1 MCGISAVIAF
11 KKLMLEHLNAMNN
24 QIIHRGPDDGGF
36 VIFNDNNSIVLGVDE
51 SDYSCIM
58 PYTSKH
64 NINQLEDSRLEF
76 NIGLAHRRL
85 SIVDLSPLG
94 HQPMVRSNLWI
105 TYNGEIYNYLEIREE
120 LKVLGH
126 SFISESDTE
135 VILAAYQEW
144 GQGCLNKFNGMFA
157 FVIYDTLKNIIF
169 AARDRFG
176 VKPLYYYQDDMG
188 IYFASE
194 IKQFSVLPNWRAR
207 LNHQRAHDFLVFG
220 LTDHTSETLFDGV
233 KQLRGGEY
241 TIIEV
246 GKIQDY
252 KESGIDVNKWYLLS
266 TVPSTV
272 SYQNASNEFERLFKQ
287 SIKLRLRSDVEIGS
301 CLSGGLDS
309 SAIVCSMAEELV
321 KQDKRDLL
329 KTFSACSYHKEF
341 DESEYIDV
349 VNKYTNAQGFNCYPE
364 LKELFQQIEDIT
376 WHQDEPFGSTSIYAQ
391 WSVFELAKK
400 NKVKVMLD
408 GQGADE
414 QLAGY
419 QGLYFQILLNQL
431 LSQGKIIQ
439 YVRELHYLKK
449 HHNFHACNGVLK
461 SILGV
466 LPAFI
471 KPLFGKLL
479 GKNKYKTNWI
489 NYGSLVVENEDHF
502 LKTGLN
508 PKNIQDTLYSQII
521 YNNLPMLLHWE
532 DRDSMAHSI
541 ESRVPFLDYNL
552 VEYLISLPS
561 NYKIKNGVTKK
572 ILRDGLRD
580 LLPNIISNRMSKL
593 GFVTPEEIWVKEN
606 PEYFRDKLIEAIKNS
621 KGILDEKNTINIF
634 EEIISGKRSFDFW
647 LWRLISFGTWVKLFR
662 VEV

>member
-1 MCGISAVIAF
+1 MCGITVAIPI
-11 KKLMLEHLNAMNN
+11 KKLSPTYIVKMNN
-24 QIIHRGPDDGGF
+24 QIIHRGSDDGGF
-36 VIFNDNNSIVLGVDE
+36 VFFNDGNAHVCGVDE
-51 SDYSCIM
+51 TNYQCDTEFTPKY
-58 PYTSKH
+58 
-64 NINQLEDSRLEF
+64 NISEVN
-76 NIGLAHRRL
+76 NIQDVFDVAFAHRRL

-94 HQPMVRSNLWI
+94 HQPMSRDGLWI
-105 TYNGEIYNYLEIREE
+105 TYNGEIYNYIEIRKD
-120 LKVLGH
+120 LINLGH
-126 SFISESDTE
+126 KFISESDTE

-144 GQGCLNKFNGMFA
+144 GYDCLNKFNGMFA
-157 FVIYDTLKNIIF
+157 FVIYDTVKNVIF

-176 VKPLYYYQDDMG
+176 VKPLYCYQDDTG

-194 IKQFSVLPNWRAR
+194 IKQFTVLPNWRAK

-220 LTDHTSETLFDGV
+220 LTDHTNETLFDGV

-246 GKIQDY
+246 DKIQDY
-252 KESGIDVNKWYLLS
+252 RESGIAVNKWYLLS
-266 TVPSTV
+266 MVPSKV
-272 SYQNASNEFERLFKQ
+272 SYQNASNEFEQLFKK

-309 SAIVCSMAEELV
+309 SAIVCAMAEELA

-349 VNKYTNAQGFNCYPE
+349 VNKYTKAQGFNCYPE
-364 LKELFQQIEDIT
+364 LNKLFEQLEDIT

-391 WSVFELAKK
+391 WSVFELAKN
-400 NKVKVMLD
+400 NKVKVILD

-419 QGLYFQILLNQL
+419 HGLYFQILLNQL

-439 YVRELHYLKK
+439 YIRELYDLKK
-449 HHNFHACNGVLK
+449 HHNFHVCNGILK
-461 SILGV
+461 SALGV
-466 LPAFI
+466 LPTVI
-471 KPLFGKLL
+471 KPLVGKLL

-489 NYGSLVVENEDHF
+489 NYDILVAKNEDQF
-502 LKTGLN
+502 MKTGLN
-508 PKNIQDTLYSQII
+508 PKNITDTLYSQII
-521 YNNLPMLLHWE
+521 YSNLPMLLHWE

-572 ILRDGLRD
+572 ILRDGLKS
-580 LLPNIISNRMSKL
+580 LLPNVISNRMSKL
-593 GFVTPEEIWVKEN
+593 GFVTPEEIWVKDN

-621 KGILDEKNTINIF
+621 KGILDEKKYNKYF
-634 EEIISGKRSFDFW
+634 
-647 LWRLISFGTWVKLFR
+647 
-662 VEV
+662 